1 VTVFILGYISYIS
14 ILSFLE
20 KDAQEDHA
28 FSVIEKLEHV
38 LSTVIDAETGQRG
51 FIITGEQRYLQP
63 YYLSLQNIDN
73 QLHELNIMTSANTDS
88 PKVKN
93 MINSSLIPLIQN
105 KLAELNETINVRE
118 HQGFNAALQVVLSD
132 KGKRITDDIRT
143 DITNMEN
150 EENNLLANRAKQLE
164 AVGNNTIYT
173 ITVAILI
180 ASLVT
185 ALSIIVIN
193 NRTNRKHLEDKK
205 LLENEV
211 QVRTKQL
218 HESNKQL
225 ALANEQLK
233 IHDKM
238 QRDFINVA
246 AHELRT
252 PIQPILSLTQI
263 IRDRMSIKKEEKQ
276 VAGEAKKEREQM
288 ELCQLQDVVIT
299 SAKRLRRLTD
309 DILDVSRIETH
320 TLTLQKERFDLNDL
334 ISNIIQDCKNQLE
347 KQGGSLIADNGH
359 IPTDANLTI
368 VYKGSEKKISP
379 IFVEADKQRI
389 SQVVW
394 NLLNNAIK
402 FTREGGTLT
411 ITVEKK
417 KKGNK
422 AENEEAVVS
431 IKDTG
436 TGIDPEIRPR
446 LFEKFASKSY
456 HGTGLGLFIAKS
468 IVEAHGGRIW
478 AEDNPEGKGVT
489 FSFTLH
495 IISY

>member
-20 KDAQEDHA
+20 KDALVDHA

-51 FIITGEQRYLQP
+51 FIITGEQPYLQP
-63 YYLSLQNIDN
+63 YDLTLQNIDN
-73 QLHELNIMTSANTDS
+73 QLHELNIMTTANTDS

-105 KLAELNETINVRE
+105 KLVDLNETINLRE

-173 ITVAILI
+173 ITIGILI

-193 NRTNRKHLEDKK
+193 NRTNRKHLEDKR

-218 HESNKQL
+218 HESN
-225 ALANEQLK
+225 EQLK
-233 IHDKM
+233 VHDKM
-238 QRDFINVA
+238 QKEFINVA

-252 PIQPILSLTQI
+252 PVQPILGLSDVLLSKKGNIEQYKELL
-263 IRDRMSIKKEEKQ
+263 DAIK
-276 VAGEAKKEREQM
+276 RN
-288 ELCQLQDVVIT
+288 
-299 SAKRLRRLTD
+299 AKRLHRLTE
-309 DILDVSRIETH
+309 DILDITKIESQSLQLRKQRIN
-320 TLTLQKERFDLNDL
+320 LNEVIL
-334 ISNIIQDCKNQLE
+334 GVIAEYTSQIKKAKNVNLSFISKD
-347 KQGGSLIADNGH
+347 D
-359 IPTDANLTI
+359 D
-368 VYKGSEKKISP
+368 
-379 IFVEADKQRI
+379 IFVEAQR
-389 SQVVW
+389 
-394 NLLNNAIK
+394 L
-402 FTREGGTLT
+402 
-411 ITVEKK
+411 
-417 KKGNK
+417 
-422 AENEEAVVS
+422 
-431 IKDTG
+431 
-436 TGIDPEIRPR
+436 R
-446 LFEKFASKSY
+446 LSS
-456 HGTGLGLFIAKS
+456 L
-468 IVEAHGGRIW
+468 
-478 AEDNPEGKGVT
+478 
-489 FSFTLH
+489 
-495 IISY
+495 

>member
-20 KDAQEDHA
+20 KDALVDHA

-63 YYLSLQNIDN
+63 YDLTLQNIDN
-73 QLHELNIMTSANTDS
+73 QLHELNIMTTANTDS

-105 KLAELNETINVRE
+105 KLVDLNETINLRE

-173 ITVAILI
+173 ITIGILI

-193 NRTNRKHLEDKK
+193 NRTNRKHLEEKK

-218 HESNKQL
+218 HESN
-225 ALANEQLK
+225 EQLK
-233 IHDKM
+233 VHDKM
-238 QRDFINVA
+238 QKEFINVA

-252 PIQPILSLTQI
+252 PVQPILGLSDVLLSKKGNIEQYK
-263 IRDRMSIKKEEKQ
+263 DLLDAIK
-276 VAGEAKKEREQM
+276 RN
-288 ELCQLQDVVIT
+288 
-299 SAKRLRRLTD
+299 AKRLHHLTE
-309 DILDVSRIETH
+309 DILDITKIESQSLQLRKQRIN
-320 TLTLQKERFDLNDL
+320 LNEVIL
-334 ISNIIQDCKNQLE
+334 GVIAEYASQIKKAKNVNLSFISKD
-347 KQGGSLIADNGH
+347 D
-359 IPTDANLTI
+359 D
-368 VYKGSEKKISP
+368 
-379 IFVEADKQRI
+379 IFVEAERI
-389 SQVVW
+389 RLSQVFD
-394 NLLNNAIK
+394 NILSNAIK
-402 FTREGGTLT
+402 FTQEGNIT
-411 ITVEKK
+411 IAIQRN
-417 KKGNK
+417 G
-422 AENEEAVVS
+422 EEYGGGLGGDHNNNNNYDQIIVS

-436 TGIDPEIRPR
+436 TGIDPEIVPR
-446 LFEKFASKSY
+446 LFTKFATKSIT
-456 HGTGLGLFIAKS
+456 GTGLGLFISKS
-468 IVEAHGGRIW
+468 IVEAHGGKMW
-478 AEDNPEGKGVT
+478 GENNTDGKGAT
-489 FSFTLH
+489 FY
-495 IISY
+495 ISLPLSK

>member
-20 KDAQEDHA
+20 KDALVDHA

-51 FIITGEQRYLQP
+51 FIITGEWRYLQP
-63 YYLSLQNIDN
+63 YDLALQNIDN
-73 QLHELNIMTSANTDS
+73 QLHELNIMTTANTDS

-143 DITNMEN
+143 NITNVEN
-150 EENNLLANRAKQLE
+150 EENNLLANRAKQLQ

-218 HESNKQL
+218 NES
-225 ALANEQLK
+225 NEQLK
-233 IHDKM
+233 VYDKM
-238 QRDFINVA
+238 QKEFINVA

-252 PIQPILSLTQI
+252 PVQPILGLSDVLLSKKGNIEQYKELL
-263 IRDRMSIKKEEKQ
+263 DSIK
-276 VAGEAKKEREQM
+276 RN
-288 ELCQLQDVVIT
+288 
-299 SAKRLRRLTD
+299 AKRLHRLTE
-309 DILDVSRIETH
+309 DILDITKIESQSLQLRKQRIN
-320 TLTLQKERFDLNDL
+320 LNEVIL
-334 ISNIIQDCKNQLE
+334 GVIAEYANQIKRKVNNVNLSFISK
-347 KQGGSLIADNGH
+347 AD
-359 IPTDANLTI
+359 D
-368 VYKGSEKKISP
+368 
-379 IFVEADKQRI
+379 IFVEADRLRL
-389 SQVVW
+389 SQVFD
-394 NLLNNAIK
+394 NILSNAIK
-402 FTREGGTLT
+402 FTKEGNIT
-411 ITVEKK
+411 IAIQRNEVGDG
-417 KKGNK
+417 GNQ
-422 AENEEAVVS
+422 NNNNDEAIVC

-436 TGIDPEIRPR
+436 TGIDPEILPR
-446 LFEKFASKSY
+446 LFTKFATKSVT
-456 HGTGLGLFIAKS
+456 GTGLGLFISKS
-468 IVEAHGGRIW
+468 IIESHGGKIW
-478 AEDNPEGKGVT
+478 AQNNADGKGAT
-489 FSFTLH
+489 FAFSLPL
-495 IISY
+495 SK